1 MSARFSDENED
12 SRCTKDSGM
21 GELGTMTIATRVVI
35 MMIIA
40 VTMTTMTPE
49 WRGVGELGTVMKTTG
64 MIMMT
69 MTMDDKEDDI
79 DDNEYDT

>member
-1 MSARFSDENED
+1 
-12 SRCTKDSGM
+12 M

-40 VTMTTMTPE
+40 VTMMTMIPE

-69 MTMDDKEDDI
+69 MTMERG
-79 DDNEYDT
+79 